1 MSIKII
7 DLFHWQFHFR
17 IYIIHFS
24 CFNIAK
30 QISVKEQNLSH
41 LSVIMV
47 VSYYL
52 PRRTLY
58 FAGRIIAADTAMHL
72 RHQWS
77 SSSSLLRPQSE
88 PGAPPL
94 AYGLSTRPIPLPNP
108 QNRASLPSV
117 SPKIPTPHFHQ
128 ISLPSALSPTAKTI
142 LWNVMG
148 WVRAMRNI
156 PQPEI
161 AWNGVQPTASS
172 YQLELSTKTNPDPP
186 PLNRPRPVSFARY
199 MSPNPS

>member
-52 PRRTLY
+52 PRLNRY

-72 RHQWS
+72 RYQWS
-77 SSSSLLRPQSE
+77 SSSSLSRPYQE
-88 PGAPPL
+88 PGEGHEDL
-94 AYGLSTRPIPLPNP
+94 RL
-108 QNRASLPSV
+108 
-117 SPKIPTPHFHQ
+117 PKIKFEGHHVCIITCVVWDN
-128 ISLPSALSPTAKTI
+128 ILSNFSI
-142 LWNVMG
+142 IG
-148 WVRAMRNI
+148 NI
-156 PQPEI
+156 PPKDVCFSDFICNFVMPDEVLFDCFCNTKLSESSDMAKSWA
-161 AWNGVQPTASS
+161 AWLVQVTGSAER
-172 YQLELSTKTNPDPP
+172 LRIL
-186 PLNRPRPVSFARY
+186 
-199 MSPNPS
+199 